1 VPAECKSTSPSLASY
16 EIGGFGKSSIW
27 FSAAVIYVPWEGSAS
42 ITPRELL
49 DAPQPLLSA
58 ITVSDAPAADCPQT
72 QRFNDAVQKNR
83 ISQISGRGRLRDDGI
98 FVVECVC
105 AVNRLDHLSEDQI
118 GRLYAGPRP
127 R

>member
-1 VPAECKSTSPSLASY
+1 V
-16 EIGGFGKSSIW
+16 W
-27 FSAAVIYVPWEGSAS
+27 FSSAVIYVPWEGSAS

-49 DAPQPLLSA
+49 DAPHPLLSA
-58 ITVSDAPAADCPQT
+58 IAVSDAPAADCPQT
-72 QRFNDAVQKNR
+72 QRLNDAIQKNR
-83 ISQISGRGRLRDDGI
+83 TSQVSGRGRLRDDGI

-105 AVNRLDHLSEDQI
+105 AVQRLDHLTADQI